1 MLILGQQVPLKAN
14 LLRALRAH
22 RLLWAILLV
31 TMAFDFATTLYFMSL
46 RGIEAEQNLV
56 VRWLALNLG
65 MGTGVLIGKC
75 LQLIA
80 AIGFS
85 ALSLNLSRAVLL
97 LIVLLNFFAIYVNL
111 FSPRVAIIMHQ
122 GSSS

>member
-1 MLILGQQVPLKAN
+1 MLILGQQVPLKDN
-14 LLRALRAH
+14 LLRSLRTH

-65 MGTGVLIGKC
+65 MVAGVLIGKC
-75 LQLIA
+75 LQLVA
-80 AIGFS
+80 AIGFC
-85 ALSLNLSRAVLL
+85 ALSSNLSRAVLL

-111 FSPRVAIIMHQ
+111 FSPGVVLIVH
-122 GSSS
+122 